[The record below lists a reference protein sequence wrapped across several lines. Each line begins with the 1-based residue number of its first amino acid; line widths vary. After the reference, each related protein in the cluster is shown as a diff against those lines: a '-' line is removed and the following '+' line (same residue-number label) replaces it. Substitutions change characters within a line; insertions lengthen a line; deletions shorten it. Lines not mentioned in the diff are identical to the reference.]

1 MLRKQKGFTLIEL
14 LIVIAIIGILAA
26 IAIPMYRTQTIK
38 ARLTE
43 VTNGMSNVASAVAAY
58 YQEQVSSGGGGWP
71 NCGNRA
77 AIQTTLGVSLLALS
91 RLQEMAVNSSNGV
104 ITATITRIDGV
115 VDGSQVMLVPS
126 VNATDSSI
134 TWNWSAPTSGGLRAA
149 YLPAR

>member
-1 MLRKQKGFTLIEL
+1 MLRREKGFTLIEL

-58 YQEQVSSGGGGWP
+58 YEDQISNGAGTWP
-71 NCGNRA
+71 NCGNVA
-77 AIQTTLGVSLLALS
+77 AIQTTLGVSLAALG
-91 RLQEMAVNSSNGV
+91 RVGAMTVDQGTGK
-104 ITATITRIDGV
+104 ITATVTNIDAV
-115 VDGSQVMLVPS
+115 VNGSTLVLSPS

-134 TWNWSAPTSGGLRAA
+134 FWQWDISSSIQNA
-149 YLPAR
+149 YLPKR

>member
-1 MLRKQKGFTLIEL
+1 MLRKTKGFTLIEL

-58 YQEQVSSGGGGWP
+58 YQEAVGAGSAQWP
-71 NCGNRA
+71 QTCTSVT

-91 RLQEMAVNSSNGV
+91 RVQAMSVDATDGF

-115 VDGSQVMLVPS
+115 VDGKTLVLSPS
-126 VNATDSSI
+126 VNTTDSSI
-134 TWNWSAPTSGGLRAA
+134 SWNWDNSSTVSAA
-149 YLPAR
+149 YLPRR